1 MPQSSYFTGPL
12 YTRMAED
19 LHLGGMSERTHDGY
33 LRAVRK
39 LADFCQ
45 TSPDKIAEDQL
56 RRFFLHMKN
65 DLNYAYGTLR
75 VAFSG
80 IKFFYT
86 RTCRRDWQT
95 LRQMKLQNIKSLPEV
110 ITRCQVLQIVGAA
123 NTQRMAVYFWTVYS
137 LGLRMQEGLNLQV
150 GDLDGK
156 RMMVHVHRGKGAKDR
171 YVPLP
176 TSTLQALRAYWKLH
190 RHSYFLFPADGRKH
204 TGISTAQT
212 AMSPTAVQSAI
223 KKITKRLN
231 FGKKISTHTLR
242 HSYASHL
249 LEAGVSLK
257 AIQKFLG
264 HSSLQTTMVYL
275 HLTHTAELDARKI
288 VDNLFVR
295 QPSHWPRRK

>member
-150 GDLDGK
+150 GDIDSERG
-156 RMMVHVHRGKGAKDR
+156 MVHVHRGKGAKDR
-171 YVPLP
+171 YIPLP
-176 TSTLQALRAYWKLH
+176 TSTLDLLRQYWITH
-190 RHSYFLFPADGRKH
+190 RHRRLLFPADGREHKL
-204 TGISTAQT
+204 S
-212 AMSPTAVQSAI
+212 S
-223 KKITKRLN
+223 KKR
-231 FGKKISTHTLR
+231 
-242 HSYASHL
+242 A
-249 LEAGVSLK
+249 
-257 AIQKFLG
+257 
-264 HSSLQTTMVYL
+264 
-275 HLTHTAELDARKI
+275 
-288 VDNLFVR
+288 
-295 QPSHWPRRK
+295 